1 VGGDHAVRLRPYP
14 CNTAVLPY
22 KIDTICQTYS
32 SDSVLPRRV
41 CVMLCE
47 LMVYRFDIIFAST
60 YVVSSPLTTYYY
72 TQLIGDARTPPT
84 LLASSGF
91 QGIAVIGESLSIC
104 LCPLSIMNLR
114 C

>member
-1 VGGDHAVRLRPYP
+1 MGADHAVRLRPYP

-47 LMVYRFDIIFAST
+47 LMVYRFDIIFAAPMLFLLPSLPT
-60 YVVSSPLTTYYY
+60 
-72 TQLIGDARTPPT
+72 ITP
-84 LLASSGF
+84 
-91 QGIAVIGESLSIC
+91 
-104 LCPLSIMNLR
+104 N
-114 C
+114 